1 MGASNSVV
9 ANQIDNP
16 LTNITFNNGD
26 NVYSYYNHLYQVAP
40 FGQSTVE
47 AAADAWGLKV
57 GIVYGSVGDQ
67 LLYRMW
73 YCPNGSTLS
82 VQSIYYDQIYTDGCK
97 HIGTNQIGI
106 GSDTMS
112 GIMDVAGLT
121 LDAIAAAGGFW
132 YP

>member
-1 MGASNSVV
+1 M
-9 ANQIDNP
+9 D
-16 LTNITFNNGD
+16 
-26 NVYSYYNHLYQVAP
+26 
-40 FGQSTVE
+40 
-47 AAADAWGLKV
+47 
-57 GIVYGSVGDQ
+57 
-67 LLYRMW
+67 LLLA
-73 YCPNGSTLS
+73 LS
-82 VQSIYYDQIYTDGCK
+82 VQSIYYDQIYTDGCE